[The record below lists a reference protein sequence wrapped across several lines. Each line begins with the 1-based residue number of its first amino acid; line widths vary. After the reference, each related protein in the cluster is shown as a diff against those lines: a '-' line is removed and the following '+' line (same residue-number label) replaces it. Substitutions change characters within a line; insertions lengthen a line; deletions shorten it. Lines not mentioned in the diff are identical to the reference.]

1 MSREVRR
8 VPLDFD
14 FPLDK
19 TWTGYLVP
27 EELQLPLCPDC
38 RYPYGGGTHGQSKEY
53 HLIYLAF
60 WEHNWPEGQKHLA
73 WRHDLT
79 QADIDYLADRELFY
93 RTVHVEKSEMY
104 PNGWY
109 YEYFRPTLA
118 EVQKANEKPSLFD
131 PLDLGSGKLH
141 YLVER
146 RCALQNF
153 PTACGTCHGK
163 GHVATRK
170 QKRAHD
176 AWKPTEPPTGE
187 GWQLWQT
194 VSEGGPIS
202 PVFGTPDELA
212 TWMASPA
219 YSWGNRNGLLPQI
232 TYEQALAFIGVG
244 FSVGSGMVTAEHG
257 LESGEATMGR
267 IALEQP

>member
-8 VPLDFD
+8 VPLDFS

-19 TWTGYLVP
+19 TWSGYLIP

-38 RYPYGGGTHGQSKEY
+38 RYSYGGGTHGQSPEY

-73 WRHDLT
+73 WRHSIT
-79 QADIDYLADRELFY
+79 QADVDYLADRELFY
-93 RTVHVEKSEMY
+93 RSVPRTPTEDNPRNWE
-104 PNGWY
+104 
-109 YEYFRPTLA
+109 YEYLRPTLA
-118 EVQKANEKPSLFD
+118 EVVEANKEPRLFH
-131 PLDLGSGKLH
+131 PFDLSSGKLH

-146 RCALQNF
+146 RCEIQGF
-153 PTACGTCHGK
+153 PTQCGTCHGK

-170 QKRAHD
+170 QIRAHD

-187 GWQLWQT
+187 GYQLWQT

-202 PVFGTPDELA
+202 PVFETPEGLA
-212 TWMASPA
+212 RWMAGPE
-219 YSWGNRNGLLPQI
+219 YTWGVNRHQRI

-244 FSVGSGMVTAEHG
+244 YSMGSMMATAEHG
-257 LESGEATMGR
+257 LESGEVAMGR
-267 IALEQP
+267 IALESS